1 MGAGEKDSNNRFTGV
16 VMGSVKLNNA
26 NTTTYNG
33 LLGFSKGAM
42 SIYLDAD
49 TGNATFGKAG

>member
-1 MGAGEKDSNNRFTGV
+1 M
-16 VMGSVKLNNA
+16 LIP
-26 NTTTYNG
+26 TTYNG

-49 TGNATFGKAG
+49 TGNATFGKADRDK

>member
-1 MGAGEKDSNNRFTGV
+1 V